1 MSITDTTKLAI
12 ASKVV
17 PESKNMYILF
27 YRHGMNPQCTK
38 GFYCNGDIK
47 AAVQRAQRH
56 CEIMGYRYIF
66 VRPFVS
72 DIEEEEKYKLE
83 HH

>member
-1 MSITDTTKLAI
+1 MDNKSTTSNSVPDSI
-12 ASKVV
+12 
-17 PESKNMYILF
+17 KNLYILF
-27 YRHGMNPQCTK
+27 YRHGMNPHCQK
-38 GFYCNGDIK
+38 GFTNSGDIK

-72 DIEEEEKYKLE
+72 DIDEEEKYKLE

>member
-1 MSITDTTKLAI
+1 MSVTDTTKVDPVAKLATDF
-12 ASKVV
+12 
-17 PESKNMYILF
+17 KNMYILF
-27 YRHGMNPQCTK
+27 YRHGMNPGCSK
-38 GFYCNGDIK
+38 GFISNGDIK

-72 DIEEEEKYKLE
+72 DIDEEEKYKLE